1 MSSVRVELGDWL
13 KNASILGLL
22 KVLESKTTNTNEII
36 IKNNYIEFDSKLLDN
51 FEESYFNKLIE
62 ANKKHLSWFTIIN
75 YEQELD
81 SFQIEGMNEK
91 NLDRFNKILEDIKT
105 KIKSNSYKSAYLLL
119 ENSSFI
125 EKSEKNLN
133 KIKLKKNENLINH
146 KEEFL
151 ALKKDLKEIITYMKL
166 PEVKRII
173 AAKNVMYEIIQPFW
187 TNVSFLL
194 KTKNKDDMYKLYKE
208 DFIEPLISF
217 NDKDKS
223 KAKYNCFTC
232 ENKILKLNKPDAFD
246 LTWLVK
252 TGVDMSRKS
261 SHFWNMNGDA
271 FICPICN
278 LIYSCLPLGFNFLK
292 GKGIFINNNQDVL
305 RLKQANVINYDY
317 ENTIEEIEQMSYF
330 NIIDSMNQE
339 VINNIDKEFDNIQVI
354 KIDSNN
360 GSRPYSFN
368 ILSKR
373 MMNIVYFNRRNLES
387 LIKVRVKITDK
398 YYINL
403 YSEVVRNMYEG
414 KNLFELISK
423 LVTLNLSGNF
433 KGIGYIYRILEINNS
448 IVGGKEMRN
457 EDLAKF
463 KNYGIKLR
471 KKYKDKASESKI
483 QGITYKLLN
492 SLKTKDS
499 SKFMDTIINSY
510 MYMKLEIPSDF
521 IKAMN
526 STEWLQSVGYS
537 FLVGLQGERE
547 NKVNEGEVKDNE

>member
-51 FEESYFNKLIE
+51 FEESYFSKLIE

-81 SFQIEGMNEK
+81 NFEIEGMNEK
-91 NLDRFNKILEDIKT
+91 NLERFNKILEDIKT
-105 KIKSNSYKSAYLLL
+105 KIKSNSYKSAYSLL

-151 ALKKDLKEIITYMKL
+151 ALKKALKEIITYMKL

-423 LVTLNLSGNF
+423 LVTLNLSGKF

-471 KKYKDKASESKI
+471 EKYKDKASESKI

-526 STEWLQSVGYS
+526 NTEWLQSVGYS